1 MTERNGTA
9 SSSKVIPR
17 RDESF
22 SSQSLYSRDVTKTK
36 TLLHE
41 ENLHLAGEMKMAQY
55 SLLETLCYTTYY
67 QTIPFLEGMESYL
80 RNKGDPRE
88 LIEYDPRNTEE
99 RKENIQL
106 FYNGMEQIRLVAH
119 RAPDD
124 IKKRQRR
131 ISKKSQPYLQKISIA
146 AQQLPLETSV
156 WMDFALYLQ
165 EDGELNMNHQQ
176 ELQQIFTKYT
186 QLRNCLVNGNLRLVF
201 GIAHQYRGKGLEY
214 VDLIQEGNIGLMK
227 GVERFDPAQG
237 YHLSTYANYWIR
249 HTIQRALSNH
259 GREIRTPA
267 HAIEKI
273 TKMLKVERV
282 LGRELGRK
290 PTTAEIAERTDFSEK
305 KVEELQRYSSRRID
319 SLQEP
324 RYTSEDSS
332 NATIEDTIENEQ
344 AQNSLERAIEQR
356 RAEEVRRSLELLS
369 SRDREVLTSRFGI
382 GDDQDQTLRKVGKR
396 YGLTRER
403 IRQIEAKALQRMN
416 GFGRLRDLA
425 RR

>member
-1 MTERNGTA
+1 
-9 SSSKVIPR
+9 
-17 RDESF
+17 
-22 SSQSLYSRDVTKTK
+22 
-36 TLLHE
+36 
-41 ENLHLAGEMKMAQY
+41 
-55 SLLETLCYTTYY
+55 
-67 QTIPFLEGMESYL
+67 
-80 RNKGDPRE
+80 
-88 LIEYDPRNTEE
+88 
-99 RKENIQL
+99 
-106 FYNGMEQIRLVAH
+106 
-119 RAPDD
+119 
-124 IKKRQRR
+124 
-131 ISKKSQPYLQKISIA
+131 
-146 AQQLPLETSV
+146 
-156 WMDFALYLQ
+156 
-165 EDGELNMNHQQ
+165 
-176 ELQQIFTKYT
+176 
-186 QLRNCLVNGNLRLVF
+186 
-201 GIAHQYRGKGLEY
+201 
-214 VDLIQEGNIGLMK
+214 MK
-227 GVERFDPAQG
+227 GVEKFDPTKG
-237 YHLSTYANYWIR
+237 YHISTYATEWIR
-249 HTIQRALSNH
+249 HAIQRALSTR

-273 TKMLKVERV
+273 TKMLKVETA
-282 LGRELGRK
+282 LERELGRK

-305 KVEELQRYSSRRID
+305 KVEELRKYSSRRAY

-344 AQNSLERAIEQR
+344 VQSSLERAIEQR